1 MDIIVLLL
9 DMVLMTFCRLE
20 SKTAKCDGKFE
31 LSGLNHGHLEQG
43 IKNHAIVGHSFKN
56 FTLPKIY
63 DCHIQCFD
71 EKCKCQAFQISG
83 DRCEL
88 LDEDRYSTPDEFE
101 YTPGYAYF
109 DMSREYIHQV
119 TSDSAY
125 PDSHCSNQCCSHSVC
140 LNGATCTELCQ
151 DAKHKFKCSCAPG
164 YVGKFCQKRRTS
176 CKEQLLMDKKSSS
189 QAYWLFDPT
198 SNSWYE
204 TFCDFTTENGFVWT
218 LIESFSLFNN
228 QNFAD
233 KSFYKDYP
241 VIENDFN
248 WNKFRLSLNRME
260 SIANQSSHVRAT
272 CNFNT
277 DGLNFTDY
285 LRAKLTDI
293 DVMRKK
299 FDDCR
304 NYEYIN
310 VRGYGCHDCTAV
322 FVQQDMWHAHVDSYY
337 GAGCQLKASGAIKD
351 PGGEDDFGWYGTVNP
366 IHRCSSN
373 NNSTTQWWF
382 GEHEDYS
389 SEQ

>member
-1 MDIIVLLL
+1 
-9 DMVLMTFCRLE
+9 
-20 SKTAKCDGKFE
+20 
-31 LSGLNHGHLEQG
+31 
-43 IKNHAIVGHSFKN
+43 
-56 FTLPKIY
+56 
-63 DCHIQCFD
+63 
-71 EKCKCQAFQISG
+71 
-83 DRCEL
+83 
-88 LDEDRYSTPDEFE
+88 
-101 YTPGYAYF
+101 
-109 DMSREYIHQV
+109 
-119 TSDSAY
+119 
-125 PDSHCSNQCCSHSVC
+125 
-140 LNGATCTELCQ
+140 
-151 DAKHKFKCSCAPG
+151 
-164 YVGKFCQKRRTS
+164 
-176 CKEQLLMDKKSSS
+176 MDKKSSS

-218 LIESFSLFNN
+218 LIESFSLVNN

-241 VIENDFN
+241 VTENDFN

-299 FDDCR
+299 FNDCR

-322 FVQQDMWHAHVDSYY
+322 FVQQDMWHAHVDSYHDY
-337 GAGCQLKASGAIKD
+337 GEGCQLKASGAIKD
-351 PGGEDDFGWYGTVNP
+351 PAGEDDFGWYETVNP

-382 GEHEDYS
+382 GEHEDYF